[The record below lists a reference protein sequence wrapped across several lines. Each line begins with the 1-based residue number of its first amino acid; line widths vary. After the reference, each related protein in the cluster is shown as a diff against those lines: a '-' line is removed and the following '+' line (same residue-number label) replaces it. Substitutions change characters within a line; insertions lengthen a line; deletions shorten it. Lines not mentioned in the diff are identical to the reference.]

1 MNTFL
6 LTFAMKMNLFSDVF
20 VSTGLKFFLKTNTLK
35 NLRNHLSILYADQT
49 SLVIQKGAAYI
60 PYETFP

>member
-49 SLVIQKGAAYI
+49 SLAIQKGAAYI

>member
-20 VSTGLKFFLKTNTLK
+20 VSTGLKFFLKTNTHK

>member
-20 VSTGLKFFLKTNTLK
+20 VSTGLKFFLKTNTQK

>member
-35 NLRNHLSILYADQT
+35 NLRNHLSILNADQT
-49 SLVIQKGAAYI
+49 SLIIQKGAAYI